1 MSKFRNIP
9 EPPYATKQED
19 LNWFEQVKYN
29 LEILMRQREGDDGA
43 LLRSDVKVLKV
54 PDPNLARLK
63 TGQEGVVILSASTL
77 PAAGDV
83 TVPTLADYEQLQK
96 DVDTLRADV
105 TVLRT
110 YLNSLILQLR
120 GREE

>member
-9 EPPYATKQED
+9 EPPYATRQED
-19 LNWFEQVKYN
+19 LNWFQLVKYN
-29 LEILMRQREGDDGA
+29 LEILMGQRQNNEDAALMRSNVR
-43 LLRSDVKVLKV
+43 LLRV
-54 PDPNLARLK
+54 PEPQLVRLK
-63 TGQEGVVILSASTL
+63 TGQQGVTAG
-77 PAAGDV
+77 GDV
-83 TVPTLADYEQLQK
+83 VPTLAEYEQLQR

-110 YLNSLILQLR
+110 YLNSLIIQLR

>member
-1 MSKFRNIP
+1 MIKFRNIP
-9 EPPYATKQED
+9 EPPYATRQED
-19 LNWFEQVKYN
+19 LNWFQGVKYN
-29 LEILMRQREGDDGA
+29 LEILMRQRGSDDGSIM
-43 LLRSDVKVLKV
+43 RSDVKLLKV
-54 PDPNLARLK
+54 PDPQLK
-63 TGQEGVVILSASTL
+63 ALLTGQQGVNISGT
-77 PAAGDV
+77 D
-83 TVPTLADYEQLQK
+83 VPTLADYEQLQN